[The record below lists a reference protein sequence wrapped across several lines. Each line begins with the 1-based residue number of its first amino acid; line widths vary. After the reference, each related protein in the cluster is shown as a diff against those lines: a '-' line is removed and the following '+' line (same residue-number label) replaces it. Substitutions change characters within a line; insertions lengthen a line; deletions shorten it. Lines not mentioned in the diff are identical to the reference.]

1 MKHKQICYSE
11 DGQFDCCC
19 ELRILNELQQ
29 TEIENKISEHQ
40 LEGMIKIL
48 KNSHSLT

>member
-1 MKHKQICYSE
+1 MEHKHICYNE
-11 DGQFDCCC
+11 EGQLDCCC

-29 TEIENKISEHQ
+29 TEIQNKINEHQ